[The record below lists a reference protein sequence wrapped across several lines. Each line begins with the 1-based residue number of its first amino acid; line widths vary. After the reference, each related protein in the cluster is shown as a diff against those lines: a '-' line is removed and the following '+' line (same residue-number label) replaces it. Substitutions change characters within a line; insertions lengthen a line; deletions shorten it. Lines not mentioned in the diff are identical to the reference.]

1 VFEREIMGSW
11 ILGIPR
17 RRTRQLGRVAEELV
31 DSYLSRSYLLRLKE
45 GKGLPILLDRV
56 LVRDGEEAGNEE
68 RRRRRT
74 GSSSSSSSSS
84 SERRRMEDGDGRR
97 LVVPFAAMGG
107 EETRISTGSSLVYL
121 AKGFQERRWMATYS
135 RINEEAARAVANAA
149 TTAVVYDE
157 EEDDVKMKNSKE
169 KEKEVSPEDCDQ
181 AVEGLSSARA
191 KAKQAQE
198 TSKQSYGWIIKI
210 RNAFFGIG
218 PALQA
223 VAAMSRWAA
232 SEIFSL
238 GFLEPYFVLQ
248 LYVNGFYHV
257 IHAWLES

>member
-68 RRRRRT
+68 RTRRRI
-74 GSSSSSSSSS
+74 GSSSSSS
-84 SERRRMEDGDGRR
+84 RRTEDGDGRR

-107 EETRISTGSSLVYL
+107 AETRVSTGTSLVYL

-181 AVEGLSSARA
+181 AVEGLSSAKA

-198 TSKQSYGWIIKI
+198 TAKQSYGWVIKI

-232 SEIFSL
+232 SEFFSL
-238 GFLEPYFVLQ
+238 GFLELSFVLQ
-248 LYVNGFYHV
+248 LYVNGFCYV
-257 IHAWLES
+257 IYAWLEP

>member
-68 RRRRRT
+68 RRRRRI
-74 GSSSSSSSSS
+74 GSSSSSS
-84 SERRRMEDGDGRR
+84 SERRRLEDGDGRR

-107 EETRISTGSSLVYL
+107 EETRVSTGSSLMYL

-181 AVEGLSSARA
+181 AVEGLSSAKA

-198 TSKQSYGWIIKI
+198 TLKQSYGWIIKI

-223 VAAMSRWAA
+223 VAAMSRCAA
-232 SEIFSL
+232 SEFFSL
-238 GFLEPYFVLQ
+238 GFLELSFVLQ
-248 LYVNGFYHV
+248 LYVN
-257 IHAWLES
+257 

>member
-1 VFEREIMGSW
+1 MFEREIMGSW

-56 LVRDGEEAGNEE
+56 LFRDGEEAGNEE
-68 RRRRRT
+68 RRRRRI
-74 GSSSSSSSSS
+74 GSSS

-107 EETRISTGSSLVYL
+107 EETRVYTGSSLAYL

-181 AVEGLSSARA
+181 AVEGLSSAKA

-198 TSKQSYGWIIKI
+198 TSKQSYGWVIKI
-210 RNAFFGIG
+210 RNAFLGIG

-238 GFLEPYFVLQ
+238 GFLELSFVLQ
-248 LYVNGFYHV
+248 LYVNAFCHV

>member
-1 VFEREIMGSW
+1 MFEREIMGSW

-17 RRTRQLGRVAEELV
+17 RRTRQLSRVAEELV

-68 RRRRRT
+68 RRRRRI
-74 GSSSSSSSSS
+74 GSSSSSSS

-107 EETRISTGSSLVYL
+107 EETRVSTGSSLVYL

-135 RINEEAARAVANAA
+135 RINEEAARVVANAA
-149 TTAVVYDE
+149 TTAVVYEE
-157 EEDDVKMKNSKE
+157 EEDDVKSSKE

-181 AVEGLSSARA
+181 AVEGLSSAKA

-232 SEIFSL
+232 SEFFSL
-238 GFLEPYFVLQ
+238 GFLELSFVSQ
-248 LYVNGFYHV
+248 LYVDGFCHV
-257 IHAWLES
+257 IDAWLES

>member
-68 RRRRRT
+68 RRRRRI
-74 GSSSSSSSSS
+74 GSSSSS

-97 LVVPFAAMGG
+97 LLVPFAAMGG
-107 EETRISTGSSLVYL
+107 EETRVSTGSSLVYL
-121 AKGFQERRWMATYS
+121 GKGFQERRWMATYS
-135 RINEEAARAVANAA
+135 RINEEAARVVANAA

-181 AVEGLSSARA
+181 AVEGLSFAKA

-198 TSKQSYGWIIKI
+198 TLKQSYGWIIKI

-232 SEIFSL
+232 SEFFSL
-238 GFLEPYFVLQ
+238 GFLELSFVLQ
-248 LYVNGFYHV
+248 LYVNGFCHV